1 MKDLW
6 LMIQDSSPTILW
18 DLAPLRSTIADR
30 STTPE
35 LTWISSSLSGDPNHK
50 PTWRDFLMF
59 LRLLLCFSK
68 FSISVIK
75 YSAWPRALR
84 HLSTSNKIRLKKG
97 DGDKCGFSF
106 WKYQFLHEKDR
117 VILLWKSQS
126 KFYYVPLL
134 VFWTLLKTQW
144 GSIFCS
150 VHRV

>member
-1 MKDLW
+1 MKGLW
-6 LMIQDSSPTILW
+6 LMIQDSSQTTLW
-18 DLAPLRSTIADR
+18 DLDPLRSTIADR

-59 LRLLLCFSK
+59 WDCSFVFQSSASLF
-68 FSISVIK
+68 IK
-75 YSAWPRALR
+75 YSAWPR
-84 HLSTSNKIRLKKG
+84 SVETFVDVKQNQNV
-97 DGDKCGFSF
+97 SF

-117 VILLWKSQS
+117 VILLWTSQS

-150 VHRV
+150 VQTV